1 MNKISGLVALGLS
14 LSLASCG
21 GGPAVPEVAAP
32 ATAIAGQVVS
42 GEGSGT
48 VTLQDGVDVLA
59 RANVDAQGRFTLTLP
74 GKEVLA
80 PKLVAASQVLDR
92 VGCEGTLN
100 VKPLKDS
107 AAEVRGYGVGVLALE
122 RGNLRTNVVAL
133 SGQNNPFFG
142 IPNIEAWGSAWIYTD
157 QPATVTGTVDC
168 RKLVGMG
175 MSIPV
180 NVDFS
185 TQAGWNVV
193 HLSAKGG
200 VSTGGKVKA
209 SLTASGTVQAEWRSL
224 EDLGRQ
230 LQ

>member
-1 MNKISGLVALGLS
+1 M
-14 LSLASCG
+14 
-21 GGPAVPEVAAP
+21 PELAAP

-42 GEGSGT
+42 GEGTGT
-48 VTLQDGVDVLA
+48 INLQDGADTLA

-107 AAEVRGYGVGVLALE
+107 AEEVRGYGVGVLPLE
-122 RGNLRTNVVAL
+122 RGSLKTNVVAL
-133 SGQNNPFFG
+133 DGWNSPTPFLNL
-142 IPNIEAWGSAWIYTD
+142 PNIEVQGSAWIYTD

-180 NVDFS
+180 NVNFS

-193 HLSAKGG
+193 HLSAKVGA
-200 VSTGGKVKA
+200 STGGKVEA
-209 SLTASGTVQAEWRSL
+209 SLTASGAVQAEWRSL
-224 EDLGRQ
+224 EDLGKK